1 MAALLADI
9 RRLNGLGDRAIAE
22 PFAGGAGASLSLL
35 YLEEA
40 HRIYINDADPAIY
53 GFWWTVVNRPQPFL
67 DKLSKTRVSMA
78 EWRRQRDVYRDSGR
92 VSRLRRGFSAFYL
105 NRCNRS
111 GIIMNGGPIG
121 GIAQTGKWRLDA
133 RFNKPE
139 LRRRCEKVAEYRE
152 RIHVY
157 CDDGIHFI
165 ERLDPESTFFFVD
178 PPYFEKGPT
187 LYLNALDDDYHAAL
201 AARMR
206 AMQDAAWV
214 LTYDDCPEVRRMY
227 RGWAAIRP
235 YSLRYSAAERRSGK
249 EVLITP
255 KWMLLPARQASAALS
270 WRSPANEGVGQR
282 TRYGSV
288 TNCD

>member
-1 MAALLADI
+1 MTGFLRDI

-22 PFAGGAGASLSLL
+22 PFAGGAGASLTLL
-35 YLEEA
+35 YLEEVPK
-40 HRIYINDADPAIY
+40 IYINDADPAIFD
-53 GFWWTVVNRPQPFL
+53 FWWTLVNRPQSFL
-67 DKLSKTRVSMA
+67 DMLSKTCVSID
-78 EWRRQRDVYRDSGR
+78 EWRRQRDVYRASRR
-92 VSRLRRGFSAFYL
+92 VSRLHRGFSAFYL

-121 GIAQTGKWRLDA
+121 GLAQAGKWKVDA

-152 RIHVY
+152 RIHVSG
-157 CDDGIHFI
+157 DDGIHFI
-165 ERLDPESTFFFVD
+165 ERLDPEGTFFFVD

-187 LYLNALDDDYHAAL
+187 LYLNPLDEGYHAAL

-214 LTYDDCPEVRRMY
+214 LTYDDYPKVRRLY
-227 RGWAAIRP
+227 HGWARIRP
-235 YSLRYSAAERRSGK
+235 FTLRYSAAERRYGK

-255 KWMLLPARQASAALS
+255 KWMRLPARQ
-270 WRSPANEGVGQR
+270 
-282 TRYGSV
+282 GSV
-288 TNCD
+288 AFRGDGELWNPGKKGPEVHS